1 MSRKKVLIITY
12 YWPPSGGPGVQ
23 RWLKFSKYLRNF
35 NWEPIIYTPE
45 NPEAPADDESLFND
59 IPENLQIIKKSIWEP
74 YSFYK
79 KFTRQKKEARVGTS
93 FLAEGKKPKLAEKI
107 AIWIRSNLFIPD
119 ARKYW
124 IKPSI
129 RFLTEYL
136 KDHPVDV
143 IVSTGPPHS
152 MHLIALGI
160 RQKTGIP
167 WLADFRDPWTGIDF
181 YNDLILTKRSDRKH
195 HNLEK
200 KILMTADRTVIVGES
215 YRQTYQLISGKK
227 IDLITN
233 GYDEDDFLKTSIKPD
248 TSFSLA
254 HIGNMIKS
262 RNPETLWRALSEL
275 IEEIPGFQEDLE
287 IRLIG
292 KVDISVHNA
301 LHRYRLDNNVK
312 MIDYLP
318 HSEVVRHQMNS
329 QVLLLVLKQVIN
341 AQSMV
346 PGKFFE
352 YLAARRPVLCIGP
365 PQGDIGNMMRDT
377 KAGYIVDYEDLEG
390 TKRIVLE
397 YYEQFK
403 KGLLKADS
411 RNIERYSREILTGD
425 LVKILNEMTVLA
437 S

>member
-23 RWLKFSKYLRNF
+23 RWLKFSKYLRHY

-45 NPEAPADDESLFND
+45 NPEAPADDESLFKD
-59 IPENLQIIKKSIWEP
+59 IPENIQILKKPIWEP

-93 FLAEGKKPKLAEKI
+93 FLTEKNKPKLAEKI
-107 AIWIRSNLFIPD
+107 AVWIRSNLFIPD

-129 RFLTEYL
+129 RFLTSYL

-181 YNDLILTKRSDRKH
+181 YNDLMLTKGADRKH

-200 KILMTADRTVIVGES
+200 EILKTADRTVIVGES
-215 YRQTYQLISGKK
+215 YRQTYQSISGKK
-227 IDLITN
+227 IELITN
-233 GYDEDDFLKTSIKPD
+233 GYDEDDFLKTSINPD
-248 TSFSLA
+248 NCFSLS

-262 RNPETLWRALSEL
+262 RNPGTLWRALSEL
-275 IEEIPGFQEDLE
+275 IEEIPGFREDLE

-292 KVDISVHNA
+292 KVDISVHNT
-301 LHRYRLDNNVK
+301 LHRYRLDKNVK
-312 MIDYLP
+312 IIDYLP
-318 HSEVVRHQMNS
+318 HSEVIRHQMNS

-365 PQGDIGNMMRDT
+365 PQGDIGNMMRET
-377 KAGYIVDYEDLEG
+377 NAGHIVDYEDLDG
-390 TKRIVLE
+390 TKLIVLE

-403 KGLLKADS
+403 KGLLKAASHD
-411 RNIERYSREILTGD
+411 IERYSRKKLTGD
-425 LVKILNEMTVLA
+425 LVKILNEMTVPTN
-437 S
+437 